1 LKNFQFQI
9 LENELIIRVK
19 LNEDHGLS
27 KSGRSVI
34 VASSEGNL
42 RLFDEN
48 GYRSEIVNLSVTKKA
63 SEVKQGS

>member
-1 LKNFQFQI
+1 MKNFQFQI